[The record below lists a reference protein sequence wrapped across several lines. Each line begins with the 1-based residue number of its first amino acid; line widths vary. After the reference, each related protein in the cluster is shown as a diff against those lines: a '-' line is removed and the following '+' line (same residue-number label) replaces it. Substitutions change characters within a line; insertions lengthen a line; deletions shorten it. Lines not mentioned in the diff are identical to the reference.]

1 MQLESAALTGGAD
14 AVEPALNQLLTQM
27 TLEGPNPRLLMA
39 IVHAQLRLRRYA
51 HVLLHSEVNTPNVSK
66 SRKP

>member
-1 MQLESAALTGGAD
+1 M
-14 AVEPALNQLLTQM
+14 EPALNQLLTQM